1 MYRGTTPTF
10 QITMSLDCN
19 LLTALN
25 ICFKQGETIIAEKG
39 LEDVEISGNVLKC
52 GLSEEETLKL
62 DEDGDVMRF
71 QVRCGIGSA
80 RYATK
85 IFRVRVEEILKDGAL

>member
-1 MYRGTTPTF
+1 MYRGTTPVF
-10 QITMSLDCN
+10 RITMPFDCKYI
-19 LLTALN
+19 TALN
-25 ICFKQGETIIAEKG
+25 ICFKQGDTIIAEKT
-39 LEDVEISGNVLKC
+39 LEDVDISGNTLKC
-52 GLSEEETLKL
+52 GLTEEDTLKL
-62 DEDGDVMRF
+62 DEDGDVMRI

>member
-10 QITMSLDCN
+10 RVTMPMDCSR
-19 LLTALN
+19 LTALS
-25 ICFKQGETIIAEKG
+25 ICFKQGDTVIAEKG
-39 LEDVEISGNVLKC
+39 LEDVEISANVLKC
-52 GLSEEETLKL
+52 GLSEDETLKL
-62 DEDGDVMRF
+62 DHEGDVMRI

-85 IFRVRVEEILKDGAL
+85 IFRVRIEEILKDGAL